1 MSEIDRK
8 ATESK
13 SAESKS
19 PEKRIGPSGD
29 LTLYVAAWPAENN
42 APIRESRKDSKKAR
56 PTLLSFA
63 APDYGIMFRCRVVCA
78 PADAVSAAALT
89 GLRFLEVSLK
99 KANIERVTLVCDSP
113 TYYFQATGQAKV
125 ARRSKDKREMMQVYR
140 KKYRLEFRLV
150 EPSQNPARH
159 NCHGMAKTPSDVE
172 SPLTYNPL
180 KWPQKGKMM
189 PLQNGIEL

>member
-8 ATESK
+8 STDRKSTEGK
-13 SAESKS
+13 PA
-19 PEKRIGPSGD
+19 EKRIGSSGA
-29 LTLYVAAWPAENN
+29 LTLYVAAWPAEDS
-42 APIRESRKDSKKAR
+42 APTEEPGKTSKKAR

-78 PADAVSAAALT
+78 STDAVAAAALT

-99 KANIERVTLVCDSP
+99 KASIERVTLISDSP

-125 ARRSKDKREMMQVYR
+125 ARRSKDKREMMQAYR
-140 KKYRLEFRLV
+140 EKYRLEFRLV

-159 NCHGMAKTPSDVE
+159 NCYGMPKTPSDVE
-172 SPLTYNPL
+172 SPLIYNPL